1 MNGCIPCHVG
11 PSKIVESNRVE
22 WHTEAMR
29 RASLFVLVLCLLSA
43 VGPTAASESGATTLA
58 ACTTSQLN
66 VIAYNVS
73 VAAGTVGELFWVADT
88 GARACTLRGYARV
101 TYSGNYGFV
110 QSKKPAQPLAVT
122 EEHGRRYVDMAGV
135 AKDRVLPTVTLAPS
149 GAIASF
155 WIFGTDE
162 PHQLADGH
170 QSRCIFSNVMYV
182 WMTRSTSGLLVE
194 PERASNFVWCGPVT
208 VYPVVAGD
216 TGSDPPFPL
225 NRMFGPNP

>member
-1 MNGCIPCHVG
+1 MNLSG
-11 PSKIVESNRVE
+11 
-22 WHTEAMR
+22 R
-29 RASLFVLVLCLLSA
+29 RASVVVLVLSLVCA
-43 VGPTAASESGATTLA
+43 VGPPAASESGAATLA
-58 ACTTSQLN
+58 ACSTSQLN

-88 GARACTLRGYARV
+88 GARSCTVRGYASV
-101 TYSGNYGFV
+101 SYSGNYGIV

-122 EEHGRRYVDMAGV
+122 EERGRRYLNIAGV
-135 AKDRVLPTVTLAPS
+135 AKDQVLPTVALAPG

-155 WIFGTDE
+155 WIFGTDM
-162 PHQLADGH
+162 PHQLANGR

-182 WMTRSTSGLLVE
+182 SMTKGASEILVE
-194 PERASNFVWCGPVT
+194 PVRAGNFDWCGPVT